1 MSGGAARAFLA
12 LLPPLAACAAAPAPA
27 EPAEPWRPVTAWR
40 PVVFGGDGDVRADGG
55 ALVLE
60 PGNPL
65 TGVVFETVLPSADY
79 EVELVA
85 TRAGGVDFFCALT
98 VPTARGNLSL
108 VLGGWGGAVC
118 GLSSLDGRDAARNE
132 TRTLRHFERDRPYRV
147 RLRVLRDRVQAF
159 VDDAPL
165 LGADLVGREASV
177 RVELDL
183 CQPFGYATYQTRAI
197 VRDVRWRPLGR

>member
-1 MSGGAARAFLA
+1 MSGGAARVLLA
-12 LLPPLAACAAAPAPA
+12 LLAACSAAPAPA
-27 EPAEPWRPVTAWR
+27 PWRPVTAWR
-40 PVVFGGDGDVRADGG
+40 PVVFGGDGEVRADGE

-65 TGVVFETVLPSADY
+65 TGVVFDAALPTADY
-79 EVELVA
+79 EVELLA

-132 TRTLRHFERDRPYRV
+132 TRTQRHIEPDRPNRV
-147 RLRVLRDRVQAF
+147 RQRVQ
-159 VDDAPL
+159 
-165 LGADLVGREASV
+165 R
-177 RVELDL
+177 
-183 CQPFGYATYQTRAI
+183 
-197 VRDVRWRPLGR
+197 